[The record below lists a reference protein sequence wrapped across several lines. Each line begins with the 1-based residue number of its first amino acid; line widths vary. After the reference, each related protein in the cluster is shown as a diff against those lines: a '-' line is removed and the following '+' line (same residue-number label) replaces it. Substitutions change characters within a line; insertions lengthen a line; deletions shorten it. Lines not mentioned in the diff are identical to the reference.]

1 MATALIVACKLIN
14 EDAIPALLPLVL
26 KLLGHNEASI
36 RKKAI
41 MTIQRFYELNDS
53 CITDTPEKVCV
64 VGVVIFDFF
73 YVLVLCC
80 TFFDLFAI
88 KMDVLFTFQI
98 RTLKLK

>member
-41 MTIQRFYELNDS
+41 MTIQRFYELNES
-53 CITDTPEKVCV
+53 CITDTPEKVC
-64 VGVVIFDFF
+64 IHFF
-73 YVLVLCC
+73 SSARWTVLWHAYINHDALC
-80 TFFDLFAI
+80 FFF
-88 KMDVLFTFQI
+88 FC
-98 RTLKLK
+98 